1 MLLRCS
7 RHIWQVFR
15 VRTEAV
21 ELTRTVGPKII
32 QSTYY
37 APWGVEQ
44 TPPSPQHGV
53 EAIGTA
59 VVAGLEDGVGK
70 AVEDHMAIIGVRRI

>member
-21 ELTRTVGPKII
+21 ELTRTVGSQII

-37 APWGVEQ
+37 APWGVE
-44 TPPSPQHGV
+44 PPPQHGV

-59 VVAGLEDGVGK
+59 VVAGLEDGVGE
-70 AVEDHMAIIGVRRI
+70 AVENHMAIIGVRRI